1 MFYQQAMKPQE
12 LLDVLHNT
20 SECFFVVEGHLP
32 ERLYQV
38 AIYKYDRE
46 YFLLQD
52 PRIFQQTLATDDEEE
67 GDDNEVL
74 PYIEEALESNLFQLV
89 DEGYVRL
96 DLLTLAKM
104 KHAQTV
110 IHYFEFIDLP
120 RD

>member
-1 MFYQQAMKPQE
+1 MFYQQAMNPQE

-20 SECFFVVEGHLP
+20 TECFFLMEGHLP
-32 ERLYQV
+32 EKLYQV

-52 PRIFQQTLATDDEEE
+52 PRIFQQMLTADDEEK
-67 GDDNEVL
+67 DDNEVL
-74 PYIEEALESNLFQLV
+74 PYIEEALENNLFQLV
-89 DEGYVRL
+89 DEAYICL
-96 DLLTLAKM
+96 DLSTLAKM
-104 KHAQTV
+104 TQVYTV